1 MGTITANIGN
11 RNYETIIQS
20 ESNTL
25 SADEPISSGGTN
37 KGFSPHEL
45 LSAALASCTCIT
57 LRMYA
62 NRKQWNLDDV
72 ISSVTITNDAKQN
85 ILTIHL
91 KIELIGKLS
100 AVERERL
107 FEISKHC
114 PIHKVLIN
122 SITIETELA

>member
-1 MGTITANIGN
+1 MGTITATIGN
-11 RNYETIIQS
+11 RNYETVIQS
-20 ESNTL
+20 ESNTIL
-25 SADEPISSGGTN
+25 ADEPVSSGGTN

-45 LSAALASCTCIT
+45 LSSALASCTCIT

-62 NRKQWNLDDV
+62 DRKKWNLDNV

-91 KIELIGKLS
+91 KIELIGKIS
-100 AVERERL
+100 AAERERL
-107 FEISKHC
+107 FEIAKHC

>member
-1 MGTITANIGN
+1 MGIITATIGN
-11 RNYETIIQS
+11 RNYETVIQS
-20 ESNTL
+20 ESNAIL
-25 SADEPISSGGTN
+25 ADEPVSSGGTN

-45 LSAALASCTCIT
+45 LSSALASCTCIT

-62 NRKQWNLDDV
+62 DRKKWNLDNV

-100 AVERERL
+100 AAERGRL
-107 FEISKHC
+107 FEIAKHC

>member
-1 MGTITANIGN
+1 MGIITAIIGN
-11 RNYETIIQS
+11 RNYETVIQS
-20 ESNTL
+20 ESNTIL
-25 SADEPISSGGTN
+25 ADEPVSSGGTN

-45 LSAALASCTCIT
+45 LSSALASCTCIT

-62 NRKQWNLDDV
+62 DRKKWNLDDV

-100 AVERERL
+100 ATERERL
-107 FEISKHC
+107 FEIAKHC

-122 SITIETELA
+122 SITIETEFA

>member
-1 MGTITANIGN
+1 MGIITATIGN
-11 RNYETIIQS
+11 RNYETVIQS
-20 ESNTL
+20 ESNTIL
-25 SADEPISSGGTN
+25 ADEPVSSGGTN

-45 LSAALASCTCIT
+45 LSSALASCTCIT

-62 NRKQWNLDDV
+62 DRKKWNLDNV

-100 AVERERL
+100 ALERERL
-107 FEISKHC
+107 FEIAKHC

>member
-1 MGTITANIGN
+1 
-11 RNYETIIQS
+11 
-20 ESNTL
+20 
-25 SADEPISSGGTN
+25 
-37 KGFSPHEL
+37 
-45 LSAALASCTCIT
+45 
-57 LRMYA
+57 MYA
-62 NRKQWNLDDV
+62 DRKKWNLDDV

-100 AVERERL
+100 AAERERL
-107 FEISKHC
+107 FEIAKHC

>member
-1 MGTITANIGN
+1 MGIITAIIGN
-11 RNYETIIQS
+11 RNYETVIQS
-20 ESNTL
+20 ESNTIL
-25 SADEPISSGGTN
+25 ADEPVSSGGTN

-45 LSAALASCTCIT
+45 LSSALASCTCIT

-62 NRKQWNLDDV
+62 DRKKWNLDNV

-100 AVERERL
+100 ATERERL
-107 FEISKHC
+107 FEIAKHC

>member
-1 MGTITANIGN
+1 MGIITATIGN
-11 RNYETIIQS
+11 RNYETVIQS
-20 ESNTL
+20 ESNTIL
-25 SADEPISSGGTN
+25 ADEPVSSGGTN

-45 LSAALASCTCIT
+45 LSSALASCTCIT

-62 NRKQWNLDDV
+62 DRKKWNLDNV

-91 KIELIGKLS
+91 KIELIGKIS
-100 AVERERL
+100 AAERERL
-107 FEISKHC
+107 FEIAKHC

>member
-1 MGTITANIGN
+1 MGIITATIGN
-11 RNYETIIQS
+11 SNYETVIQS
-20 ESNTL
+20 ESNTIL
-25 SADEPISSGGTN
+25 ADEPVSSGGTN

-45 LSAALASCTCIT
+45 LSSALASCTCIT

-62 NRKQWNLDDV
+62 DFKKWNLDNV

-100 AVERERL
+100 AAERERL
-107 FEISKHC
+107 FEIAKHC

>member
-1 MGTITANIGN
+1 MGTITATIGN
-11 RNYETIIQS
+11 RNYETVIQS
-20 ESNTL
+20 ESNTIL
-25 SADEPISSGGTN
+25 ADEPVSSGGTN

-45 LSAALASCTCIT
+45 LSSALASCTCIT

-62 NRKQWNLDDV
+62 DRKKWNLDNV

-100 AVERERL
+100 TAERERL
-107 FEISKHC
+107 FEIAKHC

>member
-1 MGTITANIGN
+1 MGIITATIGN
-11 RNYETIIQS
+11 RNYETVIQS
-20 ESNTL
+20 ESNTIL
-25 SADEPISSGGTN
+25 ADEPVSSGGTN

-45 LSAALASCTCIT
+45 LSSALASCTCIT

-62 NRKQWNLDDV
+62 DRKKWNLDNV

-100 AVERERL
+100 AAERERL
-107 FEISKHC
+107 FEIAKHC

>member
-1 MGTITANIGN
+1 MGTITATIGN
-11 RNYETIIQS
+11 RNYETVIQS
-20 ESNTL
+20 ESNTIL
-25 SADEPISSGGTN
+25 ADEPVSSGGTN

-45 LSAALASCTCIT
+45 LSSALASCTCIT

-62 NRKQWNLDDV
+62 DRKKWNLDNV

-100 AVERERL
+100 AAERERL
-107 FEISKHC
+107 FEIAKHC

>member
-1 MGTITANIGN
+1 MGIITATIGN
-11 RNYETIIQS
+11 RNYETVIQS
-20 ESNTL
+20 ESNTIL
-25 SADEPISSGGTN
+25 ADEPVSSGGTN

-45 LSAALASCTCIT
+45 LSSALASCTCIT

-62 NRKQWNLDDV
+62 DRKKWNLDDV

-100 AVERERL
+100 AAERERL
-107 FEISKHC
+107 FEIAKHC

>member
-1 MGTITANIGN
+1 MGIITATIGN
-11 RNYETIIQS
+11 RNYETVIQS
-20 ESNTL
+20 ESNTIL
-25 SADEPISSGGTN
+25 ADEPVSSGGTN

-45 LSAALASCTCIT
+45 LSSALASCTCIT

-62 NRKQWNLDDV
+62 DRKKWNLENV

-100 AVERERL
+100 AAERERL
-107 FEISKHC
+107 FEIAKHC

-122 SITIETELA
+122 SITIETEIA